1 MGTLMDNVQAFVK
14 TKMEEYLLTNTKT
27 NEPTIDKDNLTE
39 LNKILEN
46 IMQAW
51 NNEIS
56 AKYAKEL
63 DNMDTNKKIN
73 LFKRTKVS
81 FD

>member
-1 MGTLMDNVQAFVK
+1 
-14 TKMEEYLLTNTKT
+14 MEEYLLTKNKT
-27 NEPTIDKDNLTE
+27 GESTIDNGNLTE

-51 NNEIS
+51 NDEVS
-56 AKYAKEL
+56 GKHAEEL
-63 DNMDTNKKIN
+63 DSMDTNKKVN
-73 LFKRTKVS
+73 LFKRTKV